1 LKRFQASR
9 PGERLSLP
17 CGAEDFAG
25 FALSSSVTST
35 GVAVEGVGGVMM
47 LRALRVK
54 APQGVPYGLRGT
66 FSTQF
71 IQGQQNLV
79 RVGLLFTFFASA

>member
-1 LKRFQASR
+1 
-9 PGERLSLP
+9 
-17 CGAEDFAG
+17 
-25 FALSSSVTST
+25 
-35 GVAVEGVGGVMM
+35 MM

-71 IQGQQNLV
+71 IQGQQNLI